1 LPRIKAWVSH
11 AQWLALA
18 ITHSLQTRGWGALD
32 NQVLV
37 QVDLDL
43 QVQAVLLRDRE
54 DLVLPE
60 LGDLLAQVPPV
71 QQALVLQVE
80 LQASVVLAEDQV
92 LVAVAV
98 VVAQLVHSVRVV
110 LETHPRLES
119 QREPNAKN
127 SNYVQRLASVG
138 LLFHAVMATLLFVF
152 VVERR
157 FKTLQTRLMPMQ
169 VS

>member
-1 LPRIKAWVSH
+1 
-11 AQWLALA
+11 
-18 ITHSLQTRGWGALD
+18 
-32 NQVLV
+32 
-37 QVDLDL
+37 VDLDL

-60 LGDLLAQVPPV
+60 LGDLLAQVPLV

-98 VVAQLVHSVRVV
+98 VAVQLVLSVRVV
-110 LETHPRLES
+110 LETHPRLEN

-152 VVERR
+152 VVDHR
-157 FKTLQTRLMPMQ
+157 FKTSQTRLMPMQ